1 MIIIDDKIISDNLRD
16 KFFVCD
22 LEKCKGACCVQG
34 DGGAPLT
41 EDEVAL
47 LPEIYEKV
55 KPYLTE
61 EGITTIEQHGF
72 TNQEKGEEY
81 LATPLRPSD
90 SACAYVN
97 FDENGITYCGIEKA
111 YLDGKIQF
119 QKPVSCHLYP
129 VRIKEHNDFDAVN
142 YDEWEICNPACSL
155 GEELG
160 IPVYQFVKTPL
171 IRKYGQEFFDALEAT
186 IQHLEEE

>member
-41 EDEVAL
+41 DEEVAL

-61 EGITTIEQHGF
+61 EGITTIEQQGF
-72 TNQEKGEEY
+72 TNQEKGEKY